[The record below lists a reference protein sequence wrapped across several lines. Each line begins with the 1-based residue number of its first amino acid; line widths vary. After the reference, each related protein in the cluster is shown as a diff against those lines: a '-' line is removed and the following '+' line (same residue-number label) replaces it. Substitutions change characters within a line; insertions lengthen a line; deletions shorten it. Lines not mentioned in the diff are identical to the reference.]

1 MGKQSASTIFSIF
14 TMNKLLYTITTSL
27 AIWGCAATMATASDY
42 VSPSGQTQLS
52 LRELNQ
58 GSSTRGFYF
67 TTLQGQQW
75 RGDIKIN
82 RIEGGAGHV
91 FYSGTFDDFHLGPD
105 TEQTCTGDIL
115 LDRTGAN
122 GVAPQVSLRV
132 KWTVK
137 GGTNCPSAV
146 GDTFEVQ
153 LMESLPQADRNG
165 NYTSRNATTAIG
177 ETNGPYT
184 WPIWSVIAAD
194 GKLNCRATPEVAGK
208 VTFTYKTG
216 DRFDTRNRGANSLET
231 ATDGTTWLK
240 VPPKKCF
247 VRASDRA
254 VKPVSI
260 PF

>member
-1 MGKQSASTIFSIF
+1 
-14 TMNKLLYTITTSL
+14 MNKLLYTVTTSL
-27 AIWGCAATMATASDY
+27 AILGLTTTTAMASDY
-42 VSPSGQTQLS
+42 VSASGQTQLS
-52 LRELNQ
+52 LREVNQ
-58 GSSTRGFYF
+58 GSSTSGFYF

-75 RGDIKIN
+75 RGSIKIN

-91 FYSGTFDDFHLGPD
+91 DYSGTFDDFRLGPD
-105 TEQTCTGDIL
+105 IEQTCTGDIL

-132 KWTVK
+132 AWTVK
-137 GGTNCPSAV
+137 GGTNCPAAV
-146 GDTFEVQ
+146 GDTFEVR
-153 LMESLPQADRNG
+153 LTESLPKADRNG
-165 NYTSRNATTAIG
+165 NYNSRNATTALG
-177 ETNGPYT
+177 ETNGAYT

-194 GKLNCRATPEVAGK
+194 GKLNCRATPEMTGQ

-231 ATDGTTWLK
+231 AADGTTWLK

-247 VRASDRA
+247 VRATDRT

-260 PF
+260 PL